1 MKSKTVLLHDYE
13 LINLGFCTFQED
25 LSENTDTLIDIFKP
39 LDGKNIEEIEDA
51 TSSVLSNSKLKVRVN
66 ITFKYSHTRTH
77 IIQYFL
83 WLVYNVAIILFTVN

>member
-1 MKSKTVLLHDYE
+1 MKYNRKILHEYE
-13 LINLGFCTFQED
+13 LINLGFCTFQGD

-66 ITFKYSHTRTH
+66 ITFKYSHTKH
-77 IIQYFL
+77 
-83 WLVYNVAIILFTVN
+83 